1 MSNLIFSDKGWDD
14 YLYWQITDKNITRKV
29 NELLKDILRNGYKGI
44 GKPEPLKYR
53 QAWSRRINF
62 EHRLVYSLDENGN
75 VYIFS
80 LKGHYED

>member
-14 YLYWQITDKNITRKV
+14 YLYWQVTDKSIIRKI
-29 NELLKDILRNGYKGI
+29 NELLKDIQRNGHEGI

-53 QAWSRRINF
+53 KAWSRRIIH
-62 EHRLVYSLDENGN
+62 EHRLIYTLGENGDI
-75 VYIFS
+75 YILS